1 MLAKWPRGASVRGI
15 AHSGFRLVP
24 GVSGHVTKHPKL
36 HPRRQAKE
44 GWTSVSCTNFALT
57 NRTGKYKSDG
67 GPKIGPLPRRESQPS
82 GASVSWAVSLAPP
95 PAPTDASGNNDR
107 KSLGRSLSLP
117 VPTTIRFHSSLLFR
131 NPPYCDDIDTS
142 KMLRKKE
149 VFTQITVI
157 PSHIPRQL
165 ALDILHS
172 HSEIITLN
180 PLVLEHHPVKAPR
193 DAAADEYYATWY
205 EITERIQ
212 LVPGIG
218 KMGSGK
224 ISFKGCF
231 HDMPWGIQTHIYAPM
246 NIDMR
251 NNWRICGNQ
260 PGEPPEPK
268 ELGIDAPAEGL
279 YLREDIEI
287 KCNVTMVSFVKNQ
300 MKAASKVMVD
310 RIIKKA
316 ELLDSGVLQAMM
328 DDGRL
333 RTVNPADRSSL
344 GHTNSFHRSMTSIDP
359 RISYQVPA
367 SPGMT
372 PYGPADIGRGGSLGA
387 HMKPAYLQAAPV
399 VMELPGDFQ
408 YPPSAHDAGGPRPG
422 YSPPQQYY
430 EPGGLRPSYSVS
442 SQHRESAASSNFSS
456 PDPNSGSRWSAFD
469 SASSR
474 PTSGTS
480 ETSNSLMR
488 SPAPDQKGFAT
499 ELPTHTETR
508 EEHEPVANQAT
519 LSKLEGRPVGKEA
532 GYQYRP
538 HGAGFTQ

>member
-1 MLAKWPRGASVRGI
+1 
-15 AHSGFRLVP
+15 
-24 GVSGHVTKHPKL
+24 
-36 HPRRQAKE
+36 
-44 GWTSVSCTNFALT
+44 
-57 NRTGKYKSDG
+57 
-67 GPKIGPLPRRESQPS
+67 
-82 GASVSWAVSLAPP
+82 
-95 PAPTDASGNNDR
+95 
-107 KSLGRSLSLP
+107 
-117 VPTTIRFHSSLLFR
+117 
-131 NPPYCDDIDTS
+131 
-142 KMLRKKE
+142 MLRKKE
-149 VFTQITVI
+149 VYTHITPI

-180 PLVLEHHPVKAPR
+180 PLVLEHHPIKAPR

-212 LVPGIG
+212 YIPGIG

-268 ELGIDAPAEGL
+268 ELGIDAPTEGL

-310 RIIKKA
+310 RMIKKA

-344 GHTNSFHRSMTSIDP
+344 AHTKSFHRSVSSVDP
-359 RISYQVPA
+359 GIPYQVPA
-367 SPGMT
+367 SPGSP
-372 PYGPADIGRGGSLGA
+372 PYAPTDIGRSGSYDA
-387 HMKPAYLQAAPV
+387 RMKPPHYQEGPV

-408 YPPSAHDAGGPRPG
+408 YPPAPHDVGGPRPG
-422 YSPPQQYY
+422 YSSAPQYY
-430 EPGGLRPSYSVS
+430 EPGGLHPSFSVS
-442 SQHRESAASSNFSS
+442 SHHRESAASSFSS
-456 PDPNSGSRWSAFD
+456 PDPNSGSRWSAYD

-474 PTSGTS
+474 PTSCTS
-480 ETSNSLMR
+480 ENSPNSLMR
-488 SPAPDQKGFAT
+488 SPAPEQKGFAA

-519 LSKLEGRPVGKEA
+519 LSKLEGRPFGKEV
-532 GYQYRP
+532 GYQYHP
-538 HGAGFTQ
+538 QGHGLIQ